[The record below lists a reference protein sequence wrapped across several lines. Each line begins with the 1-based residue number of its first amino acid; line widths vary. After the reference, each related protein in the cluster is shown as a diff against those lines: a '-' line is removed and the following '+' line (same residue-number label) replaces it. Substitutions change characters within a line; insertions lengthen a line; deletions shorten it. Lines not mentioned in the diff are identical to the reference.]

1 MSNKLGRKT
10 WLAIILF
17 SLCGQ
22 VAWTIENMLFNVFIQ
37 EEFNANL
44 NQISLMVSASAVSA
58 TITTLFMGALSDKI
72 GKRKVFICF
81 GYLLWGL
88 SIMAFALLRVET
100 LSSIFGQTVN
110 AVALG
115 IGLTIGFDCLMTF
128 FGSTANDASF
138 NAWMT
143 DSTDSTNRGKVEGVN
158 SAMPLIAILVVFGSN
173 MLLENNDNHWTILFL
188 VIGVVVLL
196 VGILGFFII
205 DERKVESKNEAYFK
219 NIFHGF
225 RIKVIKE
232 NKLLYSFLLGMCI
245 FSISIQI
252 FMPFLIL
259 YFTNTIKLANYV
271 LIFAPAIILAAIFT
285 VFYGKLIDRFG
296 FVKTSVISISIYI
309 LGLILLG
316 LITNVVFVF
325 IGTLFM
331 MMGYLSLTACF
342 NAAIRDNT
350 PKKEIGLFQG
360 IRIFVSV
367 LIPMLVGPWIGSFI
381 SNAFSANNAGEGF
394 LGVAG
399 NDYTPSSLIFIAS
412 AVVAIFTFIVIYLIY
427 KKKGD
432 SDVKLQHD
440 DAMGE
445 KS

>member
-1 MSNKLGRKT
+1 MEKGLGRKT
-10 WLAIILF
+10 WLAIVLF

-37 EEFNANL
+37 EEFEANL
-44 NQISLMVSASAVSA
+44 NQISLMVSASAISA
-58 TITTLFMGALSDKI
+58 TLTTLFMGALSDKL

-88 SIMAFALLRVET
+88 SIMGFALLKVET

-110 AVALG
+110 AFALG
-115 IGLTIGFDCLMTF
+115 IGLTIAFDCLMTF
-128 FGSTANDASF
+128 FGSTANDAAF

-143 DSTDSTNRGKVEGVN
+143 DITDNSNRGKVEGVN
-158 SAMPLIAILVVFGSN
+158 SAMPLIAILVVFGAN
-173 MLLENNDNHWTILFL
+173 MLLENSANHWTILFL
-188 VIGVVVLL
+188 AIGIVIFI
-196 VGILGFFII
+196 VGILSFFLI
-205 DERKVESKNEAYFK
+205 EEGEVEVKEDSYFK

-225 RIKVIKE
+225 RINVIKE
-232 NKLLYSFLLGMCI
+232 NKKLYTFLLGMCI

-271 LIFAPAIILAAIFT
+271 LIFAPAIVLAAVFT
-285 VFYGKLIDRFG
+285 IFYGKYIDKNG
-296 FVKTSVISISIYI
+296 FVKSSVISLSIYI
-309 LGLILLG
+309 IGLIFLGLF
-316 LITNVVFVF
+316 TNIVLVF
-325 IGTLFM
+325 IGTLLM

-350 PKKEIGLFQG
+350 PKKEVGLFQG

-367 LIPMLVGPWIGSFI
+367 LIPMLVGPWIGSLL
-381 SNAFSANNAGEGF
+381 SQNGGEGF

-399 NDYTPSSLIFIAS
+399 NDYVPSSIIFIAAS
-412 AVVAIFTFIVIYLIY
+412 IFALLTFIVIYFIY
-427 KKKGD
+427 KKGD
-432 SDVKLQHD
+432 LHAELQHD

-445 KS
+445 